1 MSKKDNEADKQT
13 IEQLTERYQGLN
25 KRKIQAETNLK
36 NAQKQLDDLR
46 KQAKKDYG
54 TDDLEDLKKKL
65 DAMKQDNEAK
75 RAKYQDD
82 LNKIEADLA
91 AVEAKHGVGEEDRPQ
106 EEA

>member
-1 MSKKDNEADKQT
+1 MSKKDSEADKQT
-13 IEQLTERYQGLN
+13 IEELTERYQGLN

-54 TDDLEDLKKKL
+54 TDDLEELKKKL

-75 RAKYQDD
+75 RAKYQAD
-82 LNKIEADLA
+82 LNKIETDLA
-91 AVEAKHGVGEEDRPQ
+91 EVEAKHGVGEEDRAQ

>member
-1 MSKKDNEADKQT
+1 MPKKDNEADKQT

-46 KQAKKDYG
+46 KQAKRDYG
-54 TDDLEDLKKKL
+54 TDDLEELKKKL

-75 RAKYQDD
+75 RAKYQAD
-82 LNKIEADLA
+82 LNKIETDLVE
-91 AVEAKHGVGEEDRPQ
+91 VEAKHGAGEEDQAR

>member
-1 MSKKDNEADKQT
+1 MSKKDSEADKQT
-13 IEQLTERYQGLN
+13 IEELTERYQGLN

-75 RAKYQDD
+75 RAKYQAD

-91 AVEAKHGVGEEDRPQ
+91 EVEAKHGVGEEDRPQ